1 MSKKR
6 NDTPEQLQITLLKS
20 QVNKLQEHRRNL
32 QTELD
37 MARVQADQAQ
47 HERRDIA
54 DRLAAHTETTD
65 LVYTIERISKG
76 GKPVGIKRTC
86 NGIDAYTLL
95 GLLTMAVDEVKQQ
108 IAREV
113 PPPQRVYVEPKRT
126 T

>member
-6 NDTPEQLQITLLKS
+6 NDTPEQVQITLLKS
-20 QVNKLQEHRRNL
+20 RVNRLEEHRRNL

-37 MARVQADQAQ
+37 MARVQRDQSQ
-47 HERRDIA
+47 HERLELA
-54 DRLAAHTETTD
+54 SKLAAHNETSD

-86 NGIDAYTLL
+86 YGIDAYTLL

-108 IAREV
+108 ITRDV
-113 PPPQRVYVEPKRT
+113 PPPQRVYVEPKKNA
-126 T
+126 